1 MDVSRFEADQ
11 DLQMIQRKGL
21 NLLNQGNSLLRN
33 LTTFRKVFPWVFI
46 HIPKTAGT
54 SFRVAAENHLGKG
67 RTVRDYGSKAPY
79 TSPLTE
85 SQYYTTQDP

>member
-46 HIPKTAGT
+46 HIPKTEAN
-54 SFRVAAENHLGKG
+54 E
-67 RTVRDYGSKAPY
+67 Y
-79 TSPLTE
+79 TPTAFSLHRNT
-85 SQYYTTQDP
+85 